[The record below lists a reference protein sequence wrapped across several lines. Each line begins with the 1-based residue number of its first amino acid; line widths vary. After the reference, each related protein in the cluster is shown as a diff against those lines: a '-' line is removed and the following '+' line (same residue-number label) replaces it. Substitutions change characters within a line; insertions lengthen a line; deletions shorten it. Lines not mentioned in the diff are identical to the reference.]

1 MSVLQLVH
9 LNVHSARFQ
18 TVPFKISWAVGAPKF
33 LFISLSPAHYNVFGV
48 FARFAGFCIVRSL
61 AGCLLYLGIAL
72 PVASSEGYLASIR
85 ANGLKPKAHFFDID
99 FDI

>member
-1 MSVLQLVH
+1 MSVLKLVN

-33 LFISLSPAHYNVFGV
+33 LFISLSPAHNNVFGV
-48 FARFAGFCIVRSL
+48 FARCAWFCIVRGL
-61 AGCLLYLGIAL
+61 AGCLVYLSSAL
-72 PVASSEGYLASIR
+72 PVASCEGYLASIR
-85 ANGLKPKAHFFDID
+85 ANRLKPKAHVFDIY